1 LIGKILA
8 ILQKLFD
15 LFMLLHELYNQAR
28 SIHRRLR
35 RAVKERL
42 KPEVHQKRV
51 RAFIK
56 SKHSSSQITIFPTA
70 KPSVAIIVPCYGHAP
85 FLEEMFES
93 IKNQTQAADQAIFV
107 IDHSPDASAKIL
119 ERLIQE
125 YQDHTKTEL
134 ILLHNEKNIG
144 QAASLN
150 KGIEF
155 SSCDLIMILND
166 DDYLMHDCIE
176 TAVQL
181 LGKYPQAALLGGHS
195 LHFSS
200 EQLAST
206 PKIIQAIRP
215 LDQIEI
221 DFRPPEK
228 ALQYRKYNDINM
240 THSGSCFYK
249 SAWQAIG
256 GYYPD
261 KSERLVHFSDRD
273 FQIRMNAIFPVI
285 LSNITPLSC
294 WRNDSSVDQG
304 VNS

>member
-1 LIGKILA
+1 MNSIYQSLKQIYRRVRKA
-8 ILQKLFD
+8 IK
-15 LFMLLHELYNQAR
+15 A
-28 SIHRRLR
+28 
-35 RAVKERL
+35 RL
-42 KPEVHQKRV
+42 KPEISQRKV

-56 SKHSSSQITIFPTA
+56 SKKDTHKPYLFNALSPQI
-70 KPSVAIIVPCYGHAP
+70 AIVVPCYGHAP
-85 FLEEMFES
+85 FLKEMFES
-93 IKNQTQAADQAIFV
+93 IKNQTQAADQVIFV

-119 ERLIQE
+119 EELIQK
-125 YQDHTKTEL
+125 YQAHTKTEL

-150 KGIEF
+150 RGIEY
-155 SSCDLIMILND
+155 STCDLIMILND

-176 TAVQL
+176 TAIQL

-200 EQLAST
+200 EQLVNT
-206 PKIIQAIRP
+206 PKVIQSIYK
-215 LDQIEI
+215 LEDIQI
-221 DFRPPEK
+221 DLRTPQK
-228 ALQYRKYNDINM
+228 VLGYRGYNDINM

-261 KSERLVHFSDRD
+261 KSMRLVHFSDRD

>member
-1 LIGKILA
+1 MNSIYQSLK
-8 ILQKLFD
+8 Q
-15 LFMLLHELYNQAR
+15 
-28 SIHRRLR
+28 IHRRLR
-35 RAVKERL
+35 KAIKARL
-42 KPEVHQKRV
+42 KPEISQRKV

-56 SKHSSSQITIFPTA
+56 SKKDTPKPYLFNALNPQI
-70 KPSVAIIVPCYGHAP
+70 AIVVPCYGHAP
-85 FLEEMFES
+85 FLKEMFES
-93 IKNQTQAADQAIFV
+93 IKRQTLAPDQVIFV
-107 IDHSPDASAKIL
+107 VDYSPDSSIKIL
-119 ERLIQE
+119 EELIRE
-125 YQDHTKTEL
+125 YQSQTNAEL
-134 ILLHNEKNIG
+134 ILLSNEKNLG

-150 KGIEF
+150 KGIEY

-166 DDYLMHDCIE
+166 DDYLMHDSIE
-176 TAVQL
+176 TAIQL

-200 EQLAST
+200 AQLANT
-206 PKIIQAIRP
+206 PKVIQAICP
-215 LDQIEI
+215 LDRIEI
-221 DFRPPEK
+221 DFRPAEK

-273 FQIRMNAIFPVI
+273 FQLRMNALFPVA